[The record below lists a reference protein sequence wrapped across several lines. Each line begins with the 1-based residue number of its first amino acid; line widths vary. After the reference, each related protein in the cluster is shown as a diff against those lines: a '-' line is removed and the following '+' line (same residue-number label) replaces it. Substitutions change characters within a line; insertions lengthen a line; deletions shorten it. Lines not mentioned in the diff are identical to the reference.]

1 MAFLL
6 TTGMAHNVSDLV
18 KHDYKAITLAIT
30 LAM

>member
-18 KHDYKAITLAIT
+18 KHDYKGLEPCKIDSF
-30 LAM
+30 